1 MTAQLFCYSLRLR
14 SARETAVQRLVK
26 CSLKRRSKLLAHET
40 RYMESSFLFLHPQR
54 GCKPAAGCVARLWQ
68 CSRSRLGRLDSGSV
82 TRWQRIPTRLLVSF
96 SRTALESTPLLLC
109 VLECWHPPPP
119 KPGWQDVLRSGSA
132 LRLWNP
138 IMQSSLQTLPDVLVA
153 FDLFIRPKKN
163 L

>member
-1 MTAQLFCYSLRLR
+1 MTAQLFCHSLRLR

-109 VLECWHPPPP
+109 VLECWHPPP
-119 KPGWQDVLRSGSA
+119 KARLAGRSEEWQCIETVESYYAIFLAD
-132 LRLWNP
+132 
-138 IMQSSLQTLPDVLVA
+138 SSRCVSS
-153 FDLFIRPKKN
+153 IRPIYKA
-163 L
+163 